1 MCAARLLT
9 YGIYGVR
16 GSVQYDRARSG
27 LEWWAQCRRPEENE
41 KNETIGFHWDKDEQ
55 LNTAVA
61 DLFVQPQFATV
72 TYLTD
77 CGAPTIV
84 VPLRCAPL
92 PCLVHS
98 AAWWVRPPHPI
109 ISPLTMLCTRT
120 NTRPHGVAT
129 GVPSDCNVEGVP
141 GPATH
146 ISHPRVRS
154 SHSLPPALPAV

>member
-1 MCAARLLT
+1 MCAARLLK

-16 GSVQYDRARSG
+16 GPVQYDRARSG

-109 ISPLTMLCTRT
+109 ISALTMHSDQHQAVRRRYWRAFRLQRGGGA
-120 NTRPHGVAT
+120 RARDPH
-129 GVPSDCNVEGVP
+129 
-141 GPATH
+141 
-146 ISHPRVRS
+146 
-154 SHSLPPALPAV
+154 